1 MSGHSHFNSIG
12 GNPVPPVMPPAV
24 DEINVGG
31 SQQVE
36 GVGTVGT
43 GVGAQE
49 AQQTAQIDAK
59 IESTKELVRQLDVL
73 LSRAAASATKTV
85 DAKALK
91 ATLNGAEGLATKARA
106 TIYAAAKEAE
116 KSFKAIDSFTGRQ
129 LARATAAEN
138 GKFSWDM
145 TNPAGVAI
153 KKALDAQAKLSD
165 LLRAAVNNLPAG
177 EVSDSLTEA
186 MLQCDRRFCEIQTL
200 VCEFAGLAEK
210 GDAADPDVK
219 AMLGTKLS
227 KLLPQKALAMHDN
240 ESAIEAM
247 KKELTPL
254 AKRLDA
260 ISKNPGTTVAT
271 VEIAAIGREIDQV
284 SNALGGAVESGSVNG
299 IFVDRTLLGAAKDVL
314 EDVKAKL
321 GNARNET
328 LKASMLNFAE
338 KAFRPLPF
346 ELFSPKFLP
355 FLQIAAPTIANAVD
369 RIEDIRKAARRFA
382 HEPTEENLDRVKKL
396 GEMYCEISLI
406 AIRKGLKT
414 LATYDDGGFEGDLD
428 AKGIADQIEEDAAD
442 YLEEED
448 TGFDKD
454 DLAKFAS
461 LVKAL
466 CDDMKTKK
474 RNENDYLVN
483 KMYKAFR
490 VEANLQSQIAHLAL
504 MAASAEKMDDSRFLT
519 NGTVYAAFEGKLR
532 VTTLVESRIH
542 GLGDDAVDPMLDD
555 MNVESS
561 RPLGSGAVNTVHEVT
576 YKNGEKYV
584 FKPEAEGRMA
594 LENLTLS
601 KGMLELQ
608 MVAHL
613 NIASQKTADMLGLD
627 DVMTKTTVGSHKGAF
642 GIFMEMVPGEEAN
655 FWKNRANSDNFPEG
669 QLSPQKIRELPDGD
683 YAKVVGGLMRKAN
696 RLEWLDMITGQGDRH
711 NHNYMLSVGEGGA
724 VILKGIDNDACFPA
738 YRTGIRTFTM
748 DKEMS
753 ESFVGALR
761 RVATELYPGDS
772 TRIADFAN
780 ELAKDPSITVKNG
793 LVTLDTSKAKSKL
806 IGVALKYSLG
816 VHMLALPD
824 CIDEDLY
831 NKLMELDRSD
841 DKFKAFVKNM
851 TAHLPKSAA
860 DAAANRLKETI
871 AHAKALKDKEMVV
884 SGDAWTDRRV
894 QRKLAGKVPLS
905 GHKNDFERLPKIKHG
920 DPDFNLEGEQ
930 SVSST
935 AEHVSNGYFRRDLMR
950 AVAKPGWFEE

>member
-12 GNPVPPVMPPAV
+12 GNPLPQVIPPAV
-24 DEINVGG
+24 GEINVGG
-31 SQQVE
+31 SQQVG

-43 GVGAQE
+43 GAQE
-49 AQQTAQIDAK
+49 PQQTAQVDAK

-91 ATLNGAEGLATKARA
+91 ATLNGAEGLATKTRA

-129 LARATAAEN
+129 LARTTAAEN

-177 EVSDSLTEA
+177 EVSNSLTEA
-186 MLQCDRRFCEIQTL
+186 MFQCDRRFCEIQTL

-210 GDAADPDVK
+210 GDAADPNVK

-227 KLLPQKALAMHDN
+227 KLLPQKALVMHDN
-240 ESAIEAM
+240 EGAIEAM
-247 KKELTPL
+247 KNELSPL

-260 ISKNPGTTVAT
+260 IAKNPGTSVANE
-271 VEIAAIGREIDQV
+271 EIAAIGREIDQV
-284 SNALGGAVESGSVNG
+284 SNALGGAVESGSING
-299 IFVDRTLLGAAKDVL
+299 VFVDRTLFGAAKDVL

-321 GNARNET
+321 GNARGET

-338 KAFRPLPF
+338 RAFRPLPF
-346 ELFSPKFLP
+346 ELLSPKFLP
-355 FLQIAAPTIANAVD
+355 FLNVAAPTIANAV
-369 RIEDIRKAARRFA
+369 EKLEQIRKATKKFA
-382 HEPTEENLDRVKKL
+382 KEPTDENLDLVKQL
-396 GEMYCEISLI
+396 GEEYEKIPLAKI
-406 AIRKGLKT
+406 AEDLKT
-414 LATYDDGGFEGDLD
+414 LARYDDGGLDDDLD
-428 AKGIADQIEEDAAD
+428 AEGIADQIEEEAEDM
-442 YLEEED
+442 LEGEAH
-448 TGFDKD
+448 GFDRD
-454 DLAKFAS
+454 DLVKFAS
-461 LVKAL
+461 LVKNL
-466 CDDMKTKK
+466 CDDVKVKG
-474 RNENDYLVN
+474 RNENDYLLN

-490 VEANLQSQIAHLAL
+490 VEANLRTQIAHLVL
-504 MAASAEKMDDSRFLT
+504 MSASAEKMDDSKFLT
-519 NGTVYAAFEGKLR
+519 HGSVYAAFEGRFR

-555 MNVESS
+555 MNAESS
-561 RPLGSGAVNTVHEVT
+561 RPLGSGSVNTVYEVT

-601 KGMLELQ
+601 KGLLELQ

-613 NIASQKTADMLGLD
+613 NIASQKTADILGLG

-642 GIFMEMVPGEEAN
+642 GIFMEKVPGEEAN
-655 FWKNRANSDNFPEG
+655 FWKNRANWDKFPEG
-669 QLSPQKIRELPDGD
+669 QRSPQKIRELPDAD

-696 RLEWLDMITGQGDRH
+696 RLEWFDMITGQGDRH
-711 NHNYMLSVGEGGA
+711 NHNYMLSVGEGGS
-724 VILKGIDNDACFPA
+724 VVLKGIDNDACFPA
-738 YRTGIRTFTM
+738 YRTGIRTFEL

-753 ESFVGALR
+753 ESFFGALR
-761 RVATELYPGDS
+761 IVATNLYPGDS
-772 TRIADFAN
+772 TRIADLAN
-780 ELAKDPSITVKNG
+780 ELAKDPSITVKDG
-793 LVTLDTSKAKSKL
+793 TVTVDTSKAKSKL
-806 IGVALKYSLG
+806 IGVALKNSLG

-824 CIDEDLY
+824 CIDKELY
-831 NKLMELDRSD
+831 DKLMELDGSE
-841 DKFKAFVKNM
+841 DKFKAAVRNM
-851 TAHLPKSAA
+851 TAHLPK
-860 DAAANRLKETI
+860 AAAKAATGRLKEAI
-871 AHAKALKDKEMVV
+871 AHAKALKEKGMVI
-884 SGDAWTDRRV
+884 SENAWTDHDV
-894 QRKLAGKVPLS
+894 QRKIAGKVPKS
-905 GHKNDFERLPKIKHG
+905 GHKDDFERLPKVRPG
-920 DPDFNLEGEQ
+920 DPDFNLAGEK

-950 AVAKPGWFEE
+950 AVARPGWFEV